1 MLSAPH
7 SATSDSDWRRDN
19 PPSPP
24 SNKGWFPG
32 ADPCSLPPP
41 TPSDIRPYNA
51 SAHPPVNTGEHVG
64 PAFGIGRELDLHG
77 VGVVVDDFINM
88 ARIAAQRTT
97 HENER
102 LAAPAA
108 GGGRRRIIAERIVP
122 EQFVEAVFAVVG
134 EDTMGRETFL
144 AVTRLARVLDE
155 IKTIEIDARADFRG
169 RGTTLRP
176 ARGIDRLLARPL
188 ACKDRKLLVLGKR
201 HRCSETVWGHA
212 YPPLTAFTIFWAASS
227 RLSAGNTLRP
237 DSRIIFLPAST
248 LVPSSRTTSG
258 TLRPTSRTA
267 ATTPSAMTSHFM
279 MPPKMLTRMPFTL
292 GSAVMILKA
301 AATFSLLALP
311 PTSRK
316 FAGAMP

>member
-169 RGTTLRP
+169 RRPTLRP
-176 ARGIDRLLARPL
+176 ARGIDRLLAHPL
-188 ACKDRKLLVLGKR
+188 ACKDRKLLVLEKQ
-201 HRCSETVWGHA
+201 HRRSETVCGHG
-212 YPPLTAFTIFWAASS
+212 LSS
-227 RLSAGNTLRP
+227 LDGLH
-237 DSRIIFLPAST
+237 DLLGGIIEIVRRQHIETGLANN
-248 LVPSSRTTSG
+248 
-258 TLRPTSRTA
+258 
-267 ATTPSAMTSHFM
+267 
-279 MPPKMLTRMPFTL
+279 
-292 GSAVMILKA
+292 
-301 AATFSLLALP
+301 LLAGIDIGAFKTHHQWHLEADFP
-311 PTSRK
+311 NGCDHALGNDVALHDAAEDVDQNALHIGIGGDDLEGGRDL
-316 FAGAMP
+316 FLAGATA